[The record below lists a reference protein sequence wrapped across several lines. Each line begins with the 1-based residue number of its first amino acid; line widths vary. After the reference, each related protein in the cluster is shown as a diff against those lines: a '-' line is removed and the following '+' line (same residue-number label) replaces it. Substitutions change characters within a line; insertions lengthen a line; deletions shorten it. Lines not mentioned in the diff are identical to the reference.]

1 MMRTT
6 LYSVIGKETTE
17 SDRKTET
24 KQNTTVE
31 LIYIITDLKNKIIVD
46 QLKTLSDV
54 MFVVIAFAHFLFIYW
69 PQK

>member
-24 KQNTTVE
+24 KSEYNSWV
-31 LIYIITDLKNKIIVD
+31 DIV
-46 QLKTLSDV
+46 LV
-54 MFVVIAFAHFLFIYW
+54 
-69 PQK
+69 